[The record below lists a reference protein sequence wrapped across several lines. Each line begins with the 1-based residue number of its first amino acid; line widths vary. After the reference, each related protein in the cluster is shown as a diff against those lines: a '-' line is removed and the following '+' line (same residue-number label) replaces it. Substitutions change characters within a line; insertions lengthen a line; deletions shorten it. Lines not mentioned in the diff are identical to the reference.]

1 MIKGTTLALLL
12 IVSSFSLSAME
23 RFEQLGWIKSGNEL
37 ESFIQYPHLLER
49 IYQENNDQSIWF
61 DSQVIDQFEYQ
72 LDVIRRAG
80 FSPLF
85 TRQFNQ
91 MQAYRERN
99 LMFEYDLLATDTL
112 LLYLSY
118 AEQAPKIGMAWFFE
132 SKLNQLLAPPS
143 QEALFALHMAVK
155 EQGIIDL
162 LNLYTPQNPTYDQL
176 LHAYDF
182 LLSTEK
188 AEVSLYQQR
197 GLKKL
202 GDKLSHRSVLIERL
216 LLVNVD
222 VSSVEDGVTWYDNSL
237 VKPVKDFQAMHG
249 LQVDG
254 VIGPE
259 TIKWLNF
266 PLTDRISMLALNA
279 ERMRLWPEL
288 NDTLIV
294 VNVPSF
300 DMRYWY
306 LGQEVFQSKVVVGRL
321 SRKTPLM
328 ITKLDSLI
336 LNPTWNVPYKIM
348 VEDILPMVKKD
359 IDYLA
364 RHNIDIISSWR
375 TGELIDPN
383 SINWLT
389 VNPTAFPYRM
399 RQQAGQGNAL
409 GLYKFNTP
417 NRRAIYLHDTPSKY
431 LFNNPSRAFSS
442 GCVRVQNA
450 DKFALMLLETQGI
463 SENHLADKDGLTNA
477 AIPLKKRIPVHII
490 YQTVWYEGGELH
502 YRDDIYHYD
511 SFSYRNG

>member
-1 MIKGTTLALLL
+1 MIKGTALALLL

-23 RFEQLGWIKSGNEL
+23 RFEQLGWIKPGSEL
-37 ESFIQYPHLLER
+37 ESLIQYPHLLER
-49 IYQENNDQSIWF
+49 VYQENNDQLIWF
-61 DSQVIDQFEYQ
+61 DNQVINQFEYQ

-85 TRQFNQ
+85 IRQLNQ

-99 LMFEYDLLATDTL
+99 SMFEYDLLATDTL

-143 QEALFALHMAVK
+143 QDALFALHVAV
-155 EQGIIDL
+155 EVQGIIDL
-162 LNLYTPQNPTYDQL
+162 LNLYTPKNPTYDQL

-202 GDKLSHRSVLIERL
+202 GDKLSHRFALIERL
-216 LLVNVD
+216 SLVNID
-222 VSSVEDGVTWYDNSL
+222 VTSVRDNVTWYDNSL
-237 VKPVKDFQAMHG
+237 VKPVKEFQTMHG
-249 LQVDG
+249 LQADG
-254 VIGPE
+254 IIGPE

-266 PLTDRISMLALNA
+266 SLSDRLSMLALNA
-279 ERMRLWPEL
+279 ERMRLWPEA

-300 DMRYWY
+300 DMRYWH
-306 LGQEVFQSKVVVGRL
+306 LGQEVFQSKVVVGRS

-359 IDYLA
+359 SSYLA
-364 RHNIDIISSWR
+364 RHNIDIVSSWR
-375 TGELIDPN
+375 SEELIDPN
-383 SINWLT
+383 SINWST
-389 VNPTAFPYRM
+389 VNPAAFPYRM
-399 RQQAGQGNAL
+399 RQQAGKSNAL

-417 NRRAIYLHDTPSKY
+417 NRRAIYLHDTPSKS
-431 LFNNPSRAFSS
+431 LFNNSSRAFSS

-450 DKFALMLLETQGI
+450 DKFASMLLETQGI
-463 SENHLADKDGLTNA
+463 SEKQLVDKDGLTNA

-511 SFSYRNG
+511 TFSYRNG